1 MKKNEFL
8 NSLKSRLKA
17 FNESEVKSIMDF
29 YDELIEE
36 KKENGLS
43 EEEAIASFGDM
54 NSIVNKVS
62 ADLVLTRS
70 NNQTSNPAKN
80 FLIILGICASPILI
94 PIGIALS
101 AVVFSLIVVVFSLLI
116 SFLVSGIAVLVA
128 LIPMVISM
136 IMSGTAPSIIIMA
149 VGMCLVA
156 CAILTY
162 LAILTIQGGKA
173 ALQAIIKFFSKR
185 IKNKSEVNKNE
196 SN

>member
-8 NSLKSRLKA
+8 NILKNRLKA
-17 FNESEVKSIMDF
+17 FNENEVKSILDF

-36 KKENGLS
+36 KKENGMS
-43 EEEAIASFGDM
+43 EEEAVASFGDM
-54 NSIVNKVS
+54 SNIVRKVS

-70 NNQTSNPAKN
+70 NNQNSNPAKN

-94 PIGIALS
+94 PLGIALS
-101 AVVFSLIVVVFSLLI
+101 AVVFSLFVVVISLLI
-116 SFLVSGIAVLVA
+116 SFLVSGIAILVA

-136 IMSGTAPSIIIMA
+136 IMSGTDVSIIILA

-156 CAILTY
+156 CAILSY
-162 LAILTIQGGKA
+162 LAILTLQGGKA
-173 ALQAIIKFFSKR
+173 ALQIIIKFFSKK

-196 SN
+196 NN